1 MLNWT
6 MSAVYGL
13 KPGEVIL
20 FKCPV
25 NVFELRLINPHDIY
39 IFISF

>member
-25 NVFELRLINPHDIY
+25 NVFELLLINPHDIY
-39 IFISF
+39 VFISF